1 MSTSAQA
8 NLVPKT
14 KDAEFDAK
22 VLGGSI
28 KRNIVNPDLVG
39 ERKKTAFDKIEFAS
53 FMIGEEVLEEIKEI
67 RAFISAEPQLQVDL
81 SFFEESR
88 ND

>member
-8 NLVPKT
+8 NLVNKL
-14 KDAEFDAK
+14 KKEEFDPK

-28 KRNIVNPDLVG
+28 KRNIVNPDLVE
-39 ERKKTAFDKIEFAS
+39 ERKKTAFNKTEFSS
-53 FMIGEEVLEEIKEI
+53 FMLGAEVLEEVEEI

-81 SFFEESR
+81 SFFEDTR

>member
-8 NLVPKT
+8 NLVTKT
-14 KDAEFDAK
+14 KEKEFDPK

-28 KRNIVNPDLVG
+28 KRNIVNPDLVE
-39 ERKKTAFDKIEFAS
+39 EREKTAFDKIEFSS
-53 FMIGEEVLEEIKEI
+53 FMLGEEVLEEIKEI

-81 SFFEESR
+81 SFFEDTR